1 VTPTGKQKCRRNP
14 RFCSLCEVLKSFMEE
29 PDKTLTLNLTKTM
42 VTALF
47 KPEGIMPALVTPFTE
62 DGKQVNEESLRN
74 LVKNCIGLGA
84 SGLVPCG
91 TTGEFV
97 NLTTEEKKKVID
109 VVIDEANGKA
119 KVVAGTGA
127 SGTGQA
133 LEMTRYAKDAGAD
146 AVLIVTPFYLKPAD
160 RGIYEHYD
168 TIASQVDMPII
179 LYNIPQVTG
188 LSLPWQMVEDL
199 AQIPNIVG
207 VKDSSGQLAFILA
220 VLEKVRDK
228 INVMCGHD
236 EIVVGALAAGCSGVI
251 LASANFIPDVWVQVY
266 NAVQE
271 GDLKTARE
279 LQYKVQK
286 ISRIIAK
293 SGAVGTKEALNLMG
307 MKVGPVR
314 LPLSVGGELTYEE
327 REELRLDLEKIGK
340 ITPRPVKFEIAEKT
354 LEERFMAVDITLEVI
369 RDFKLRIGEALA
381 GKDAEVAHIDLV
393 IGEKNGPV
401 GEAYARAKAAPS
413 AGHEPLLAIL
423 EPNLAVKP
431 ATVIIPTVTI
441 KSMRQASMVYGPAQT
456 AVAKAVADSIADG
469 TIPKAAV
476 DDLIILASVFVHPTA
491 VDRQRVYINNYKA
504 MRHAIRKAI
513 ENRPATEEIIENK
526 ERSKHPFKYTP

>member
-1 VTPTGKQKCRRNP
+1 
-14 RFCSLCEVLKSFMEE
+14 
-29 PDKTLTLNLTKTM
+29 M
-42 VTALF
+42 VTALY
-47 KPEGIMPALVTPFTE
+47 KPEGTMPALVTPFTE
-62 DGKQVNEESLRN
+62 DGKQVNEEALRN
-74 LVKNCIGLGA
+74 LVKHCIDLGA
-84 SGLVPCG
+84 NGLVPCG

-97 NLTTEEKKKVID
+97 NLTTEEKRKVID
-109 VVIDEANGKA
+109 IVIDEANGKA

-127 SGTGQA
+127 SGTSHA
-133 LEMTRYAKDAGAD
+133 LEMTKYAKDAGAD
-146 AVLIVTPFYLKPAD
+146 AVLIVTPYYLKPVD

-179 LYNIPQVTG
+179 LYNIPQATG
-188 LSLPWQMVEDL
+188 LPLPWQMVEDL

-251 LASANFIPDVWVQVY
+251 LASANFIPDIWVQVS
-266 NAVQE
+266 NSIQE

-286 ISRIIAK
+286 ITRIIAK

-340 ITPRPVKFEIAEKT
+340 IKPKPITFEVAEKK
-354 LEERFMAVDITLEVI
+354 LEERFMAVNITPQII

-381 GKDAEVAHIDLV
+381 GKDAEVAHIDLI

-431 ATVIIPTVTI
+431 VTVIIPTVTV

-456 AVAKAVADSIADG
+456 AVAKAVTDSVADG
-469 TIPKAAV
+469 TMPKAAV
-476 DDLIILASVFVHPTA
+476 DDLMILAGVFVHPTA

-513 ENRPATEEIIENK
+513 ENRPSMQELLENK
-526 ERSKHPFKYTP
+526 ERAKHPFKYSP